1 MFEAKALHIFSVSR
15 TTTRLIRSTIDDRQD
30 KRRHPFNR
38 VRRYWRKGVAV
49 GAEKLSLD
57 SLVSDR
63 LERSEPFCDLSR
75 IKNAK
80 EGRMYI

>member
-1 MFEAKALHIFSVSR
+1 M
-15 TTTRLIRSTIDDRQD
+15 
-30 KRRHPFNR
+30 
-38 VRRYWRKGVAV
+38 AV
-49 GAEKLSLD
+49 GEEKLSLD

-75 IKNAK
+75 FKNAK